1 MTSFLNALVS
11 RLKKHEPRIRQQH
24 VLDELEGTLDDDEG
38 LLEEIGIAISSTK
51 EKILQSEDS
60 ERFLDVRV
68 KKYRALLADLT
79 VKINAQSISHTDRF
93 RKVELIEGYHLKICD
108 VIDIQKKILAEIET
122 LKRKL
127 NDLER
132 KKEALMLKKDD
143 CEGYLMTNAFNSGH
157 IGIMTE
163 LEMGVLHENR
173 IGSQPDLSLH
183 EIS

>member
-1 MTSFLNALVS
+1 MTSFLNSLVS
-11 RLKKHEPRIRQQH
+11 RLKKHEPRVRQQH
-24 VLDELEGTLDDDEG
+24 VLDEIEGTFDDDEG

-51 EKILQSEDS
+51 EKILQSEGS

-68 KKYRALLADLT
+68 KKYRALLANLT
-79 VKINAQSISHTDRF
+79 VKIDAQNISRTDRL
-93 RKVELIEGYHLKICD
+93 RKVELTEGYHLKICD
-108 VIDIQKKILAEIET
+108 IIDIQKKILAEIET

-132 KKEALMLKKDD
+132 KKEDLMLKKDE

-157 IGIMTE
+157 IGNMTE

-173 IGSQPDLSLH
+173 NDSRPPLSLH